1 MRFLIGILITA
12 ALIATPYLWW
22 HAQSEG
28 LVDNLPSISDAGPT
42 PTAPVSWADI
52 GEEDSRDQTWSD
64 RWVVFAHKPHVCEG
78 VLRVKGQPQ
87 NGASVSYGAAD
98 AAPFALYRRS
108 ELAPRHGY
116 IAPPAVKPIVS
127 FVEPLTGGEYYSH
140 LDRNEVVADVLRTDG
155 TDEFELVAEWPVWL
169 VESRSDSLRYMG
181 LSA

>member
-1 MRFLIGILITA
+1 M
-12 ALIATPYLWW
+12 
-22 HAQSEG
+22 
-28 LVDNLPSISDAGPT
+28 
-42 PTAPVSWADI
+42 
-52 GEEDSRDQTWSD
+52 
-64 RWVVFAHKPHVCEG
+64 VFAHKPHVCEG

-169 VESRSDSLRYMG
+169 VDPGAIAFGIWGYRPDYG
-181 LSA
+181 LDNIRLIKVSAC